1 MRINTPLALLLL
13 LITLNAAWAGE
24 APQFRGPDRDGI
36 FQEEGLLREWPEGGP
51 ELLWTATG
59 IGAGYSS
66 ATVAGGKIHITGMTG
81 DLDGMLSVLDL
92 EGNPVRRVP
101 YGKETDEAQ
110 APGTRSTPTLDGDRL
125 YLLTGPGVVCCID
138 PGTDLVLWRADLTE
152 RFGAKKPMWHF
163 AESVLVDGNRVV
175 CTPGTEDALLAA
187 LDRNTGETLWTTK
200 GPKDTP
206 SYCSPTII
214 THNGR
219 RILTTAT
226 GRHIVGADPET
237 GALLWTFEQKV
248 PWDIHGVTPLYS
260 PPAPPQAGGKD
271 GLLYYVGGDGAGGG
285 ALALSPDGAEV
296 SPVWTDTTLDCLHSG
311 VVLLDGYLYGT
322 GYKNDGRLVCLEMA
336 TGRVLWSTDEVTQGA
351 LVAAD
356 GMLFIYEGPK
366 AGVVSLVKADPAGFT
381 RTGKFTVT
389 AGGRDK
395 HWAHPAIADGRL
407 YIRHG
412 DTLSAYRI
420 K

>member
-1 MRINTPLALLLL
+1 MRVSKPLALLPLL
-13 LITLNAAWAGE
+13 FSLLACAAWAGGAGG
-24 APQFRGPDRDGI
+24 APQFRGPNRDGI
-36 FQEEGLLREWPEGGP
+36 FQEEGLLREWPEEGP
-51 ELLWTATG
+51 ELLWTAAG

-66 ATVAGGKIHITGMTG
+66 ATVADGKIFITGMT
-81 DLDGMLSVLDL
+81 DGLEGTLSVLDL

-110 APGTRSTPTLDGDRL
+110 APGTRSTPTLDGGLL

-138 PGTDLVLWRADLTE
+138 PGAGLVLWRADLTE
-152 RFGAKKPMWHF
+152 RFGAKLPIWHF
-163 AESVLVDGNRVV
+163 AESLLVDGDRVI

-187 LDRNTGETLWTTK
+187 LDKNTGETLWTTK
-200 GPKDTP
+200 GPKDTA

-237 GALLWTFEQKV
+237 GALLWAFEQKV
-248 PWDIHGVTPLYS
+248 PWDIHGVTPLY
-260 PPAPPQAGGKD
+260 KN
-271 GLLYYVGGDGAGGG
+271 GLLYYAGGDGAGGG

-296 SPVWTDTTLDCLHSG
+296 SPVWTDTTLDPLHSG

-322 GYKNDGRLVCLEMA
+322 GYKNGGRLVCLEMA
-336 TGRVLWSTDEVTQGA
+336 TGRVMWSTDEVTQGA
-351 LVAAD
+351 LIAAD

-381 RTGKFTVT
+381 RTGKFSVT